1 MDQTTINFVL
11 SALSALMGFVLK
23 MVWDSVKDLQRADT
37 SLAARVGE
45 IEVLV
50 AGRYVTNERLD
61 QSINALSVKLD
72 KIDAKIDRK
81 MDKC

>member
-1 MDQTTINFVL
+1 MDQTIINFVL
-11 SALSALMGFVLK
+11 SAFSALTGFVLK
-23 MVWDSVKDLQRADT
+23 MVWDSVKDLQKADT
-37 SLAARVGE
+37 NLAARVGE

-61 QSINALSVKLD
+61 QSINALSAKLD